1 MSIGRT
7 PGLTGLKQPGER
19 IAMSDHDSL
28 AVSGTVGADVR
39 RALKLWAYIESLA
52 DNGVDIRCAGNLW
65 MIGDHWNETTEA
77 TGNGLAAAVDAL
89 PDRTANAPRQGR
101 SEATYPGR
109 GCSGSDS
116 TMKGA

>member
-1 MSIGRT
+1 LEAIAIYEDYLANAR
-7 PGLTGLKQPGER
+7 PHAER
-19 IAMSDHDSL
+19 SDS
-28 AVSGTVGADVR
+28 VQADVR

-89 PDRTANAPRQGR
+89 PDRTANDGLHRP
-101 SEATYPGR
+101 SEAQHNQ
-109 GCSGSDS
+109 
-116 TMKGA
+116 KGPTS